1 MEDIREF
8 IKLDKVKPYL
18 VFIVTAV
25 IMFSILVTAL
35 VPKKYTLNVGDI
47 AKVDIKAPR
56 EVENTVATENN
67 RAKAIEA
74 IGKKTIKNPEIA
86 EKTKVRIGKLFS
98 MVEQLNANDTNDSSK
113 SQSNNNET
121 TTSKKLS
128 EKEKITLL
136 KEQNPIPN
144 FTYESYQILIK
155 LESKEADELE
165 KFLKNTIT
173 TLYELTTINENKP
186 EEIIMAQGIIA
197 TAFNN
202 SNFSKDIREIG
213 MAIGNAEVH
222 PNSIYDKEGT
232 EALIEEAKKNV
243 KPVMIKKDQIII
255 KEGEPITY
263 EQKALLESLGLL
275 DNTNKF
281 EWPLYLS
288 LAGLVCLVIFLQW
301 IYLYKYQLEIFK
313 DIKKIIMINILSIIA
328 ILLARILG
336 IISLFVIPLA
346 CIPMLMAILIN
357 DELSIAIN
365 ILNCILISVAVKFNF
380 EITILAM
387 ISSIAGVILLKKMQ
401 QRNDILYSS
410 IYIAI
415 INSVMYLS
423 MGFLLSNSIIDVF
436 KRAGMVVLASIIS
449 GVLAIGFLPF
459 FESIFDIVTTVKLLE
474 LSNPNHPLLKRLLL
488 EAPGTYH
495 HSVLV
500 ANLSEVAAE
509 AVGANPVLARVS
521 AYYHDIGKIKRPY
534 FFKENQLGNDNPHD
548 KITPNL
554 STLIIISHVKDGLEL
569 AKEFKVP
576 KVIQDIIRQ
585 HHATSLVKYFYVT
598 MKNSCDNPDE
608 IKEEDFR
615 YQGPN
620 PESKEAAIIM
630 LADAVEAA
638 VRSISNSTKGK
649 IDEMVNSIIKNRLND
664 GQLDNC
670 DLTLKDLE
678 KIRKA
683 FLKVLSGIYHE
694 RIEYPLDKWEK
705 DTKDEN
711 KKQMKDVTKEI
722 ER

>member
-1 MEDIREF
+1 MKNISELMKIN
-8 IKLDKVKPYL
+8 KAKPYL
-18 VFIVTAV
+18 IFIVTALIV
-25 IMFSILVTAL
+25 YSILVTAL

-56 EVENTVATENN
+56 EVENEISTENN
-67 RAKAIEA
+67 RTRAVENV
-74 IGKKTIKNPEIA
+74 GKKTIKIPVKETAIEN
-86 EKTKVRIGKLFS
+86 IGKLFS
-98 MVEQLNANDTNDSSK
+98 EVRRLNTSD
-113 SQSNNNET
+113 
-121 TTSKKLS
+121 TSKPATNSKDVS
-128 EKEKITLL
+128 SGNTSQEKEKIASL
-136 KEQNPIPN
+136 KKSNPIPN
-144 FTYESYQILIK
+144 FTYENYQSLLK
-155 LESKEADELE
+155 LEPEEVDDLNE
-165 KFLKNTIT
+165 FLKVNMTK
-173 TLYELTTINENKP
+173 LYDLTTINENKP
-186 EEIIMAQGIIA
+186 EEITMAQGIIA

-202 SNFSKDIREIG
+202 SDFSKNTREIG
-213 MAIGNAEVH
+213 RAIANVEVR

-232 EALIEEAKKNV
+232 ELLREEARKSV
-243 KPVMIKKDQIII
+243 KPVMIKKEQIIV
-255 KEGEPITY
+255 KEGEPITV

-275 DNTNKF
+275 DNTSNF
-281 EWPLYLS
+281 EWSLYLS
-288 LAGLVCLVIFLQW
+288 LAALVCLVILLQW
-301 IYLYKYQLEIFK
+301 FYLYKYHAEIFNDRK
-313 DIKKIIMINILSIIA
+313 RLIMINILSIIA

-336 IISLFVIPLA
+336 IISLFAIPLA
-346 CIPMLMAILIN
+346 CIPMLMTILID
-357 DELSIAIN
+357 DEVSIALN

-380 EITILAM
+380 EITILAVLN
-387 ISSIAGVILLKKMQ
+387 SIVGVILLKKMQ

-410 IYIAI
+410 IYIAM
-415 INSVMYLS
+415 INLAMCLS

-436 KRAGMVVLASIIS
+436 KKAGMVCLASLIS
-449 GVLAIGFLPF
+449 GVLTIGFLPF

-509 AVGANPVLARVS
+509 SVGANPVLARVS
-521 AYYHDIGKIKRPY
+521 SYYHDIGKIKRPY

-554 STLIIISHVKDGLEL
+554 STLIIISHVKDGLEF
-569 AKEFKVP
+569 AKEFKIP
-576 KVIQDIIRQ
+576 KVIQDVIQQ
-585 HHATSLVKYFYVT
+585 HHGTSLVKYFYVT
-598 MKNSCDNPDE
+598 MKNSSDNPDE
-608 IKEEDFR
+608 IKEEDFK

-630 LADAVEAA
+630 LSDAVEAA
-638 VRSISNSTKGK
+638 VRSIPNPTKGK
-649 IDEMVNSIIKNRLND
+649 IEEMVNNIIKGRLND

-705 DTKDEN
+705 DK
-711 KKQMKDVTKEI
+711 
-722 ER
+722 

>member
-1 MEDIREF
+1 MRS
-8 IKLDKVKPYL
+8 IKELMKFNKVRPFL
-18 VFIVTAV
+18 IFIVTV
-25 IMFSILVTAL
+25 VLTYSILVTAL

-56 EVENTVATENN
+56 EVENEISTEAN
-67 RAKAIEA
+67 RAKAVELV
-74 IGKKTIKNPEIA
+74 GKKT
-86 EKTKVRIGKLFS
+86 TKVPMNEMAIENIRKLFYE
-98 MVEQLNANDTNDSSK
+98 VRQLNSSDTNKTPTNSGGDAVVK
-113 SQSNNNET
+113 P
-121 TTSKKLS
+121 LS
-128 EKEKITLL
+128 EKEKIALL
-136 KEQNPIPN
+136 KEKNPIPN
-144 FTYESYQILIK
+144 FIYENYQVLVN
-155 LESKEADELE
+155 LEPKEIDDLE
-165 KFLKNTIT
+165 KFLKDNMT
-173 TLYELTTINENKP
+173 TLYDVTTINENKP
-186 EEIIMAQGIIA
+186 EEITMAQGIIA
-197 TAFNN
+197 QAFNN

-213 MAIGNAEVH
+213 MSIANAEVR
-222 PNSIYDKEGT
+222 PNSIYDKEKT
-232 EALIEEAKKNV
+232 EALREEARKSV
-243 KPVMIKKDQIII
+243 KPVMIKKDQIIV
-255 KEGEPITY
+255 KEGEPITF

-275 DNTNKF
+275 DNTSNF
-281 EWPLYLS
+281 EWSLYLS
-288 LAGLVCLVIFLQW
+288 LAGLVCLVILLQW
-301 IYLYKYQLEIFK
+301 FYLYKYHLEIFN
-313 DIKKIIMINILSIIA
+313 DVKKLIMINSLGIIA

-346 CIPMLMAILIN
+346 CVPMLMTILIN
-357 DELSIAIN
+357 DEVSIAFN
-365 ILNCILISVAVKFNF
+365 ILNCILISVAVKFNL
-380 EITILAM
+380 EITILAVLN
-387 ISSIAGVILLKKMQ
+387 SIAGVMLLKKMQ

-410 IYIAI
+410 IYIAM
-415 INSVMYLS
+415 INLVLYLS

-436 KRAGMVVLASIIS
+436 KKAGMVCLASLIS
-449 GVLAIGFLPF
+449 GVLTIGFLPF

-521 AYYHDIGKIKRPY
+521 SYYHDIGKIKRPY

-554 STLIIISHVKDGLEL
+554 STLIIISHVKDGLEF
-569 AKEFKVP
+569 AKEFKIP
-576 KVIQDIIRQ
+576 TVIQDVIQQ

-598 MKNSCDNPDE
+598 MKNSSDNPDE

-630 LADAVEAA
+630 LSDAVEAA
-638 VRSISNSTKGK
+638 VRSIPNPTKGK
-649 IDEMVNSIIKNRLND
+649 IEEMVNNIIKGRLNE

-678 KIRKA
+678 KIRKS

-694 RIEYPLDKWEK
+694 RIEYPLDKWQKDKEK
-705 DTKDEN
+705 
-711 KKQMKDVTKEI
+711 
-722 ER
+722 

>member
-1 MEDIREF
+1 MRNIREF
-8 IKLDKVKPYL
+8 INLNKVKPYL
-18 VFIVTAV
+18 IFIITTVA
-25 IMFSILVTAL
+25 MYSILVTAL
-35 VPKKYTLNVGDI
+35 VPKKYTLSVGDI

-56 EVENTVATENN
+56 EVENEVATESN
-67 RAKAIEA
+67 RTKAVEIV
-74 IGKKTIKNPEIA
+74 GRKTIKIPVNDDVKENMG
-86 EKTKVRIGKLFS
+86 RLFS
-98 MVEQLNANDTNDSSK
+98 ALRQLNNSDTSK
-113 SQSNNNET
+113 SSTNNNDE
-121 TTSKKLS
+121 SPAKLLS

-136 KEQNPIPN
+136 KDENPIKD
-144 FTYESYQILIK
+144 FTYEKYQILVN
-155 LESKEADELE
+155 LEPKEIDELE
-165 KFLKNTIT
+165 KFIKSTMT
-173 TLYELTTINENKP
+173 TLYDLTTINENKP
-186 EEIIMAQGIIA
+186 EEITMAQGIIA

-202 SNFSKDIREIG
+202 SNFPKNIREIG
-213 MAIGNAEVH
+213 MSIANEEVR
-222 PNSIYDKEGT
+222 PNSIYDKATT
-232 EALIEEAKKNV
+232 ESSIEEARKSV
-243 KPVMIKKDQIII
+243 KPVMIKKDQIIV
-255 KEGEPITY
+255 KEGEPITF
-263 EQKALLESLGLL
+263 EQKSLLESLGLL
-275 DNTNKF
+275 NNTSNF
-281 EWPLYLS
+281 EWSLYLS
-288 LAGLVCLVIFLQW
+288 LAGLVCLVVLLQW
-301 IYLYKYQLEIFK
+301 FYLYKYHLEIFNNT
-313 DIKKIIMINILSIIA
+313 KKLIMLNILSIIA

-357 DELSIAIN
+357 DEVSIALN
-365 ILNCILISVAVKFNF
+365 ILNCILISVAVRFNL
-380 EITILAM
+380 EITILAVLN
-387 ISSIAGVILLKKMQ
+387 SIVAVMLLKKMQ

-410 IYIAI
+410 IYIAM
-415 INSVMYLS
+415 INLVLYLS
-423 MGFLLSNSIIDVF
+423 TGFLLSNSIIDVF
-436 KRAGMVVLASIIS
+436 KKAGMVYLASIIS
-449 GVLAIGFLPF
+449 GVLTIGFLPF

-509 AVGANPVLARVS
+509 VVGANPVLARVS
-521 AYYHDIGKIKRPY
+521 SYYHDIGKIKRPY

-554 STLIIISHVKDGLEL
+554 STLIIISHVKDGLEF
-569 AKEFKVP
+569 AKEFKIP
-576 KVIQDIIRQ
+576 MVIQDVIRQ

-598 MKNSCDNPDE
+598 MKNSSDNPDE

-638 VRSISNSTKGK
+638 VRSIQSPTKGK
-649 IDEMVNSIIKNRLND
+649 IEEMVNNIIKGRLNE

-705 DTKDEN
+705 DK
-711 KKQMKDVTKEI
+711 
-722 ER
+722 